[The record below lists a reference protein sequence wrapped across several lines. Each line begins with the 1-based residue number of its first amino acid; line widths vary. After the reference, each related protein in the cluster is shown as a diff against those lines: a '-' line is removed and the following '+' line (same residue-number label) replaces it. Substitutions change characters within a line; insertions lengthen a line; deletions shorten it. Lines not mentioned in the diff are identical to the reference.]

1 VIIGR
6 PASGI
11 AQCPSRVMEHVQR
24 VLSVVESGSE
34 EALRGL
40 LREGGKVD
48 VCDEEGSSSLLYA
61 AAHGWE
67 DIVRMLL
74 KV

>member
-1 VIIGR
+1 
-6 PASGI
+6 
-11 AQCPSRVMEHVQR
+11 MEHVQE

-34 EALRGL
+34 QALRGV
-40 LREGGKVD
+40 LREGGRVD

-74 KV
+74 KVWWY